1 MRAIYKY
8 ASEVTIFNN
17 FEEFYDKGAISFRD
31 PWYVDN
37 TSGSQSDQFNPFYSP
52 HVPTGAVGESDPGV
66 FLERVV
72 RSGDPYYSIEF
83 KSFVADNFLAASGL
97 PLDSDDWVY
106 IAAKT
111 RITSDADIHAQSM
124 SSYWSNSSGSWVR
137 GDNHTI
143 DVEFINSNT
152 ELYAFYKRHLASINE
167 YAPTSINS
175 QRKIAQEATSVSG
188 SGQTAPRVHSVY
200 ESGDKVYYTWS
211 KDNGLSWEG
220 EVLVC
225 DYDNSVC
232 NPAIDVSDKVLDY
245 DAIVYLVYVDETDSK
260 IKLLRRS
267 VSENP
272 SSWVEV
278 YDHGV
283 TSAADTHPVVATLVI
298 DGNYY
303 AVVVWEEQGN
313 IKYTIL
319 ENDDVL
325 IATRVYSGSGSPLP
339 NQSFQNLTLATG
351 SDPMLPSIGK
361 GSMED
366 PVDGELN
373 QYGIVWT
380 EDDGALNSK
389 LMYKGMM
396 IEYLS
401 GTVTVTEGSA
411 LQASN
416 PKMPIRG
423 NTGASICAVGVS
435 PLIAYEYTYPKSSLR
450 YPYPSF
456 ATSWPVM
463 IAGRPYYQILSPH
476 TQYTR
481 QSSPTIYKHYT
492 AVIAGPT
499 GSRLINPGNLF
510 HMKRAFVGRSLDN
523 VGREPCIAYGSYG
536 PGVAKPFVYVYTNGM
551 GQTTQ
556 YPAGNSIEIGL
567 GNNYDYV
574 SLDHGQYHQIS
585 SNNEYYNGPC
595 TISSEKYELT
605 SLSENDPDKLVNA
618 VDNKYKIRDT
628 QTSGMPKVH
637 VADSTLLQN
646 IDKLRA
652 LLFWPNDSSY
662 IEYGV
667 CNPYLIGSDTIYT
680 RVNWDLSHD
689 SSGYDIWS
697 DLDYAIRTESFDIGQ
712 NETLEFGT
720 VLGALSPSDC
730 GFQFRIRISLCDS
743 TDGSVLYSDVVDMT
757 DFAIDTTVY
766 VLDRIDISCYAG
778 ETVYLSI
785 APIDTIDGGDYAF
798 IQEIP
803 IDADDLGKR
812 GSRMTYTP
820 SGILLGQNYPNPFN
834 PTTLIPYEI
843 VGGRYLTIDVVDS
856 RGNVVKIVKEGYHA
870 SGQYALPF
878 NGGHLPSGTYY
889 FRVHDK
895 ERVIVKDMLLL
906 R

>member
-1 MRAIYKY
+1 
-8 ASEVTIFNN
+8 
-17 FEEFYDKGAISFRD
+17 
-31 PWYVDN
+31 
-37 TSGSQSDQFNPFYSP
+37 
-52 HVPTGAVGESDPGV
+52 
-66 FLERVV
+66 
-72 RSGDPYYSIEF
+72 
-83 KSFVADNFLAASGL
+83 
-97 PLDSDDWVY
+97 
-106 IAAKT
+106 
-111 RITSDADIHAQSM
+111 
-124 SSYWSNSSGSWVR
+124 
-137 GDNHTI
+137 
-143 DVEFINSNT
+143 
-152 ELYAFYKRHLASINE
+152 
-167 YAPTSINS
+167 
-175 QRKIAQEATSVSG
+175 
-188 SGQTAPRVHSVY
+188 
-200 ESGDKVYYTWS
+200 
-211 KDNGLSWEG
+211 
-220 EVLVC
+220 
-225 DYDNSVC
+225 
-232 NPAIDVSDKVLDY
+232 
-245 DAIVYLVYVDETDSK
+245 
-260 IKLLRRS
+260 
-267 VSENP
+267 
-272 SSWVEV
+272 
-278 YDHGV
+278 
-283 TSAADTHPVVATLVI
+283 
-298 DGNYY
+298 
-303 AVVVWEEQGN
+303 
-313 IKYTIL
+313 
-319 ENDDVL
+319 
-325 IATRVYSGSGSPLP
+325 
-339 NQSFQNLTLATG
+339 
-351 SDPMLPSIGK
+351 
-361 GSMED
+361 
-366 PVDGELN
+366 
-373 QYGIVWT
+373 
-380 EDDGALNSK
+380 
-389 LMYKGMM
+389 
-396 IEYLS
+396 
-401 GTVTVTEGSA
+401 
-411 LQASN
+411 
-416 PKMPIRG
+416 
-423 NTGASICAVGVS
+423 
-435 PLIAYEYTYPKSSLR
+435 
-450 YPYPSF
+450 
-456 ATSWPVM
+456 
-463 IAGRPYYQILSPH
+463 
-476 TQYTR
+476 
-481 QSSPTIYKHYT
+481 
-492 AVIAGPT
+492 
-499 GSRLINPGNLF
+499 
-510 HMKRAFVGRSLDN
+510 MKRAFVGRSLDN

-595 TISSEKYELT
+595 TI
-605 SLSENDPDKLVNA
+605 
-618 VDNKYKIRDT
+618 
-628 QTSGMPKVH
+628 
-637 VADSTLLQN
+637 
-646 IDKLRA
+646 
-652 LLFWPNDSSY
+652 SSY